1 MRPLLSTPQTSYVRL
16 LLPLLLILSLLA
28 GCAYGNHI
36 DKGDEY
42 FEKRQ
47 YELALK
53 EYDNAL
59 KLKPDSEEAQER
71 LRKTKLRLIEIYA
84 ERANTL
90 ANNGDYA
97 AAIKLTA
104 EAYAQDP
111 QSPKVERLVGEIS
124 LKTQTHAEQ
133 LTQAQDYAQALSLLD
148 LLYEQLPTERDS
160 LELKLEQ
167 LKLAWAQSLNDRAV
181 VAEKAGHAGDA
192 LLLYAKA
199 ASLMLTPEAT
209 AKRDELRA
217 RLIDQNAYLFNV
229 TLKSSTPAAQAIQSS
244 LERGTWAQNVRA
256 VKDTKNLNAQVIV
269 VAGKPSFARDSSSTS
284 RTVSY
289 KSGTRQVPNPFYKS
303 KQDDV
308 VREQKELLR
317 YQQDLN
323 RAEQDVSR
331 YSQAVAREG
340 DTPGVSTG
348 AEQSLSRAQSDLTR
362 ARDNVAR
369 QQQRVFRAQEV
380 AANTPQLIE
389 EDVYSNLT
397 YAITTHTIRGVLPLT
412 VNITHPDNRSPIEQK
427 LSLLTSA
434 SDTEHAAYPV
444 ANIPIDLKQLPSESA
459 LTANLNAQAQLA
471 AQKVLLESLS
481 TYRQQLLDQ
490 AKTTTDEGQRIHLY
504 VIYILL
510 DPTAVAP
517 EVISEIEAARGVPD
531 SVSILGRP
539 Q

>member
-1 MRPLLSTPQTSYVRL
+1 MRSLIPRYTHARL
-16 LLPLLLILSLLA
+16 LLPLLLILSLLT
-28 GCAYGNHI
+28 GCAYGNHL

-53 EYDNAL
+53 EYDSAL
-59 KLKPDSEEAQER
+59 KLKPDSEDAKER
-71 LRKTKLRLIEIYA
+71 LSKTKRRLIEIYA
-84 ERANTL
+84 ERAKTL
-90 ANNGDYA
+90 ANNGDFN

-104 EAYAQDP
+104 DAYNQDP
-111 QSPKVERLVGEIS
+111 NSLAVERLINDIS

-133 LTQAQDYAQALSLLD
+133 LTQAQEHAKALSLLN
-148 LLYEQLPTERDS
+148 LLYEQLPTERDG
-160 LELKLEQ
+160 LELKLEA
-167 LKLAWAQSLNDRAV
+167 LKLAWANTLSERAV
-181 VAEKAGHAGDA
+181 IAEKAGHAGDA

-199 ASLMLTPEAT
+199 AALMLTPEAS

-217 RLIDQNAYLFNV
+217 RLVDQNAYLFAVN
-229 TLKSSTPAAQAIQSS
+229 LKSSTPAAQAVQSS
-244 LERGTWAQNVRA
+244 LERSSWVQNMRLS
-256 VKDTKNLNAQVIV
+256 KDTKNLHAQVMV
-269 VAGKPSFARDSSSTS
+269 VAGKPAFARDSSSTS

-289 KSGTRQVPNPFYKS
+289 KSGTRQVPNPFYKG

-323 RAEQDVSR
+323 RAEQDVNR
-331 YSQAVAREG
+331 YSQSVAREG

-369 QQQRVFRAQEV
+369 QQQRVFRAQEI

-397 YAITTHTIRGVLPLT
+397 YAITTHSIRGALPLT
-412 VNITHPDNRSPIEQK
+412 VNITHADARSPIEQT
-427 LSLLTSA
+427 LSLVTSA

-444 ANIPIDLKQLPSESA
+444 ANIPIDLKQLPSEST
-459 LTANLNAQAQLA
+459 LTAELQAQAQLV
-471 AQKVLLESLS
+471 AQKVLLQSLS
-481 TYRQQLLDQ
+481 SYRQQLLDQ
-490 AKTTTDEGQRIHLY
+490 AKSTTDEGQRIHLY

-517 EVISEIEAARGVPD
+517 EVVSEIDAARGVPD
-531 SVSILGRP
+531 SINVLARP